1 MPGHDGGP
9 VVADPAILYED
20 NHLIALNKPAGML
33 TQPSGRQETSLE
45 DLAKEWIRRTRHKPG
60 EVFLHAVHR
69 LDRPVSGVVL
79 FARTSKALGRMNEQQ
94 RDRKMR
100 KIYHAVVTHEL
111 PSSEGTLRHALR
123 HSRMRSLE
131 ARVHEH
137 GARECILHYRVLER
151 SSSMSLVE
159 ISLETGRY
167 HQIRAQLAA
176 CGCPVLGDAR
186 YGGVSTGRFEGI
198 ALHHARMEFTHPTQR
213 VRVTIEAPYPDSWPL
228 WATRHVPSCP
238 R

>member
-1 MPGHDGGP
+1 M
-9 VVADPAILYED
+9 ADPSILYED

-33 TQPSGRQETSLE
+33 TQPSGRQEGNLE
-45 DLAKEWIRRTRHKPG
+45 DLAKEWIRRTKRKPG

-94 RDRKMR
+94 RGREMR
-100 KIYHAVVTHEL
+100 KIYHAVLTHEL
-111 PSSEGTLRHALR
+111 PSSEGTLRHTLR

-131 ARVHEH
+131 ARGHEY
-137 GARECILHYRVLER
+137 GARECVLHYRVLER

-186 YGGVSTGRFEGI
+186 YGGGSPGRFKGI
-198 ALHHARMEFTHPTQR
+198 ALHHVRLEFTHPTKKAR
-213 VRVTIEAPYPDSWPL
+213 ITIEAPYPDSWPFR
-228 WATRHVPSCP
+228 ATRETP
-238 R
+238 